1 MLSSRRMNTK
11 PNPDGAVERLGAI
24 GRCGALQRALRCSDI
39 PGADPSMNRWPP
51 PRQPWRARFSRYV
64 PAFRLSTVTEYPM
77 RYQMRSIAMP
87 PAFSVALMTGT
98 ILLAGTLHAAT
109 TEPQPEVKR
118 SSAVAPPQAIGAV
131 HTVRQIPE
139 ACARIE
145 GAFTG
150 QAAEPYRFAL
160 VRTSPQCQPRAR
172 MVDFAKAQPSEA
184 TGWKFNDLVRIPSA
198 ACPSQQA
205 VVRVWRKPVDN
216 TVAKDGQGQA
226 RVYLEEAKQQAAA
239 GKIAQAKIPL
249 YAAEMTV
256 EGKACP

>member
-1 MLSSRRMNTK
+1 M
-11 PNPDGAVERLGAI
+11 
-24 GRCGALQRALRCSDI
+24 
-39 PGADPSMNRWPP
+39 
-51 PRQPWRARFSRYV
+51 
-64 PAFRLSTVTEYPM
+64 EYPM
-77 RYQMRSIAMP
+77 RYLMRSIAMP
-87 PAFSVALMTGT
+87 PAFSTT
-98 ILLAGTLHAAT
+98 LLAMTLVLTGTLHAAAT
-109 TEPQPEVKR
+109 GPKPEIQR
-118 SSAVAPPQAIGAV
+118 PSALASPQAVGAV

-172 MVDFAKAQPSEA
+172 VVDFAKAQPSEA

-216 TVAKDGQGQA
+216 LPAKDGQGQA

-239 GKIAQAKIPL
+239 GKLAQAKIPL
-249 YAAEMTV
+249 YAAQMTV